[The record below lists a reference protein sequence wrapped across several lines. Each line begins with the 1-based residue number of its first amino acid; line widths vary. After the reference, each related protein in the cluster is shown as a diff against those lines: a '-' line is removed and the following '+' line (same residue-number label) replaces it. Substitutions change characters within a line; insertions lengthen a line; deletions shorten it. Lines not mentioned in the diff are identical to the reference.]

1 MSFVYIFKND
11 CLDGWIKIGKTER
24 DDVKKRLKELNK
36 STALPYSF
44 RCYATYEVDDAKNVE
59 EHIHG
64 LIDAIDGSLRSRE
77 ECKGGGTRTREF
89 FKMEPETAYLVFSH
103 VANLRGDPQKLI
115 EYEPTE
121 EEAKIESIVT
131 DRRLRNTTFKSLGI
145 PQGSKIAFLYDK
157 KIVATVADDKN
168 QVEYEGNTS
177 SVSDLAL
184 RLLVKEK
191 GWNNTSGVNGWNYF
205 TINGIVLKELRD
217 DLGVVVVQADPEVCG
232 TTETENEASEVE
244 KSAGK

>member
-11 CLDGWIKIGKTER
+11 SLDGWVKIGKT
-24 DDVKKRLKELNK
+24 DDVESRLRSLNS

-44 RCYATYEVDDAKNVE
+44 RCYAAYEVDDAKNVE

-77 ECKGGGTRTREF
+77 ERKGGGTRTREF

-103 VANLRGDPQKLI
+103 VANLRGNPQKLI

-131 DRRLRNTTFKSLGI
+131 DRRLKNTTFKSLGI
-145 PQGSKIAFLYDK
+145 SIGTEIAFLYNK
-157 KIVATVADDKN
+157 NIVAKVADDKN
-168 QVEYEGNTS
+168 QVQYESNTS

-191 GWNNTSGVNGWNYF
+191 GWSSKSVNGWNFF
-205 TINGIVLKELRD
+205 TINGIVLKALR
-217 DLGVVVVQADPEVCG
+217 GTSEGEEVQIDPEVCG
-232 TTETENEASEVE
+232 ATETENEVGEVE
-244 KSAGK
+244 KNDEK